1 MHTVTH
7 CGYEDGGG
15 EGVGRE
21 RLTDSSKRSCFLKLG
36 IFEKQLPSPFKSI
49 LGGLEA

>member
-7 CGYEDGGG
+7 SGYDDGGR

-21 RLTDSSKRSCFLKLG
+21 RLTDSSKRSCFLKLEL
-36 IFEKQLPSPFKSI
+36 FEKQLPSPFKHV